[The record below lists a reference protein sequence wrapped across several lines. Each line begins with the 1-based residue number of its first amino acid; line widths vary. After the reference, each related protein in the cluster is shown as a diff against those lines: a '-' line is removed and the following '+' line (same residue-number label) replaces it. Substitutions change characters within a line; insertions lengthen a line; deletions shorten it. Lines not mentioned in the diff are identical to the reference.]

1 MSLSGRANVT
11 FALKMSHFA
20 TVPMLLYRGKVTAEH
35 LVDDCETTLNHHR
48 NKSKVTYHT
57 NTHTQITDK
66 NVTFTRTACACGTRG
81 VYKIKCVI
89 CICIAFYCILSLCH
103 LKAFSYSMQR
113 YNIFKPNPNISR
125 KKWCINTPNCKCLK
139 RQIHFLVIIVFR

>member
-11 FALKMSHFA
+11 FALKMSHLA

-35 LVDDCETTLNHHR
+35 LIDDCGTPLNHHR

-66 NVTFTRTACACGTRG
+66 NIKKYNFYAYRVRVRYARG
-81 VYKIKCVI
+81 
-89 CICIAFYCILSLCH
+89 L
-103 LKAFSYSMQR
+103 Q
-113 YNIFKPNPNISR
+113 N
-125 KKWCINTPNCKCLK
+125 
-139 RQIHFLVIIVFR
+139 

>member
-89 CICIAFYCILSLCH
+89 CIAFLYPFTMSFKSLFIQH
-103 LKAFSYSMQR
+103 AKVQ
-113 YNIFKPNPNISR
+113 
-125 KKWCINTPNCKCLK
+125 
-139 RQIHFLVIIVFR
+139 HF

>member
-1 MSLSGRANVT
+1 MFGETVQIILFFYNFFFDMSLSGRANVT

-89 CICIAFYCILSLCH
+89 CICIAFLYPFTMSFKSLFIQH
-103 LKAFSYSMQR
+103 AKVQ
-113 YNIFKPNPNISR
+113 
-125 KKWCINTPNCKCLK
+125 
-139 RQIHFLVIIVFR
+139 HF

>member
-1 MSLSGRANVT
+1 MGETPQLSNLMDTSLQGRANVT

-66 NVTFTRTACACGTRG
+66 NMTFTRTACACGTRG

-89 CICIAFYCILSLCH
+89 CICIAFYCILSLYH

-113 YNIFKPNPNISR
+113 YNIFKANPNIS
-125 KKWCINTPNCKCLK
+125 KKK
-139 RQIHFLVIIVFR
+139 

>member
-57 NTHTQITDK
+57 HTQITDK
-66 NVTFTRTACACGTRG
+66 NH
-81 VYKIKCVI
+81 
-89 CICIAFYCILSLCH
+89 YC
-103 LKAFSYSMQR
+103 
-113 YNIFKPNPNISR
+113 PR
-125 KKWCINTPNCKCLK
+125 KSINNSLK
-139 RQIHFLVIIVFR
+139 RPSALRF